1 LIENM
6 EADMARKP
14 RSKAGTE
21 AGAIQ
26 PEAVSSGPP
35 KSTRDAIIDAL
46 MELAA
51 ERRWDDIDLRDIA
64 QRANLSLAEF
74 RDHFPSKGAILS
86 AFSRRIDKE
95 VLEGTTGEL
104 ADEPVRERVF
114 DVMMRR
120 IDALAPY
127 KTALER
133 IADGVRGDPMSLAA
147 LNQVAVNSQ
156 RFMLAA
162 ADVDTSGPLGAVKV
176 QGAVLV
182 FARVLDTWFRDD
194 DPGLAATM
202 AALDRELR
210 RGGRIL
216 EGLSDLYRLTT
227 PFRALME
234 AAAEGGRR
242 FRSRERA
249 GRDRRHRG
257 DDDDYA
263 MTV

>member
-1 LIENM
+1 
-6 EADMARKP
+6 MARKP
-14 RSKAGTE
+14 RSKAGVGTE
-21 AGAIQ
+21 REEVARAE
-26 PEAVSSGPP
+26 PASSGPP
-35 KSTRDAIIDAL
+35 RSTRDAIVDAL

-64 QRANLSLAEF
+64 QRANVSLAEF
-74 RDHFPSKGAILS
+74 RDQFPSKGAILG

-95 VLEGTTGEL
+95 VLAGTTGDL
-104 ADEPVRERVF
+104 LDEPVKERVF

-120 IDALAPY
+120 IDALTPY
-127 KTALER
+127 KAALER
-133 IADGVRGDPMSLAA
+133 IAEGVRSDPLSLAA
-147 LNQVAVNSQ
+147 LNQLALNSQ

-194 DPGLAATM
+194 DPGLARTM
-202 AALDRELR
+202 AALDRELG

-216 EGLSDLYRLTT
+216 EGLGDLYRLTT
-227 PFRALME
+227 PFRVLFD

-242 FRSRERA
+242 LRSRERA
-249 GRDRRHRG
+249 GRDRHRRRDG
-257 DDDDYA
+257 DEDYVTA
-263 MTV
+263 V